1 MNVALPRRLTVDQFL
16 AWAVR
21 QPEGKYELVDGVV
34 IMQQSQKWGHS
45 KVKLEVAMVLREAV
59 RNAGVACYVAS
70 DGPTV
75 RISKHKA
82 FVPDALVAPLPE
94 PDWENLE
101 VPDPVIVVEVLS
113 PSTVR
118 MDETTKLDGYFQVR
132 SVRHYLIV
140 DPDAQIITHH
150 RLGRGGVVRSRVVR
164 KGTLALKPPGIEL
177 CLADIFGPVRA

>member
-34 IMQQSQKWGHS
+34 VMQQSQKWGHS
-45 KVKLEVAMVLREAV
+45 KVKAAVYVALMNAV
-59 RNAGVACYVAS
+59 ARDGVACYVAI

-75 RISKHKA
+75 RIGRHRA
-82 FVPDALVAPLPE
+82 FVPDALVAALPE

-101 VPDPVIVVEVLS
+101 VPDPIIVVEVRS
-113 PSTVR
+113 PSTAR
-118 MDETTKLDGYFQVR
+118 MDETTKLEGYFQVA

-140 DPDAQIITHH
+140 DPDARTITHH
-150 RLGRGGVVRSRVVR
+150 RRGRGGTLTRRVVR
-164 KGTLALKPPGIEL
+164 KGTLALKPPGIEIA
-177 CLADIFGPVRA
+177 LADVFGRART

>member
-34 IMQQSQKWGHS
+34 VMQQSQKWGHS
-45 KVKLEVAMVLREAV
+45 KVKLEVAMVLREAI
-59 RNAGVACYVAS
+59 RKAGVACYMAS

-94 PDWENLE
+94 PNWESLE
-101 VPDPVIVVEVLS
+101 VADPVIVVEVLS
-113 PSTVR
+113 PSTAR
-118 MDETTKLDGYFQVR
+118 LDETTKLDGYFQVP

-140 DPDAQIITHH
+140 DPDTQTITHH
-150 RLGRGGVVRSRVVR
+150 KRGRGGVLTKRIVR
-164 KGTLALKPPGIEL
+164 KGTLALKPPGIEMAV
-177 CLADIFGPVRA
+177 ADIFGTGRT